1 MILAASVTVFGQTQ
15 KPTSTATATTTSS
28 VKQDPAKPA
37 SNASTTTTSSTHMT
51 STPSDKSHTAITVA
65 ELPKAAQE
73 YINKA
78 YAGKKVEDA
87 MKITDSKGTVT
98 YKADVAGMVLHFDNT
113 GKFLGEAKKEMKPA
127 KEAPATA
134 PAQQSTPAKK

>member
-15 KPTSTATATTTSS
+15 KPATTTTT
-28 VKQDPAKPA
+28 
-37 SNASTTTTSSTHMT
+37 TTTTSSSHMT
-51 STPSDKSHTAITVA
+51 STTSDKTHTAITAA
-65 ELPKAAQE
+65 ELPKAAQD

-78 YAGKKVEDA
+78 YAGKKVEKA

-98 YKADVAGMVLHFDNT
+98 YKADIAGMVLHFDNA

-127 KEAPATA
+127 NEAPATQ
-134 PAQQSTPAKK
+134 PSQQSAPPKK